1 MMFNL
6 LTLKATNRP
15 SLNWWSL
22 PSLLLGYFLPS
33 LAMANPGET
42 INKALEVKSNTRV
55 YIDVPRGDVKING
68 WRDQKVNVKGFVDEK
83 AEFFIFEKNNEELF
97 IKVKLPRKYHRDH
110 DDEASNLEIQV
121 PVTSQVTFK
130 GVTTDLIAS
139 ELENGLDAGTFSGD
153 IRLKEISSRIAVET
167 VSGDLEARDLS
178 GKIKIR
184 SISGDIIESGS
195 TGVMNVQLVSG
206 DLRSESNV
214 SHLNVNSVSGD
225 SRVKLQNVE
234 DIQIKSVSGDIN
246 AELDLSDKGQIV
258 GSTVSGDFYLKFKSM
273 PDANFTLDTSAGG
286 DITNR
291 LTDDQPSSK
300 LFVPREHLEF
310 QTGEGKG
317 EVDLSTVSGELIITK

>member
-1 MMFNL
+1 MMLNL
-6 LTLKATNRP
+6 MTLKSATYPNV
-15 SLNWWSL
+15 NWL
-22 PSLLLGYFLPS
+22 FIPSLLIGYLLPS
-33 LAMANPGET
+33 MAIANPGEN
-42 INKALEVKSNTRV
+42 IDKALEVNSNTRV

-68 WRDQKVNVKGFVDEK
+68 WRNQKVNVKGFVDEK
-83 AEFFIFEKNNEELF
+83 AEFFVFEQNKEELF

-110 DDEASNLEIQV
+110 DDEASNLEIHV

-153 IRLKEISSRIAVET
+153 IRIKEVSSRIAVET

-206 DLRSESNV
+206 DLKSESNV

-225 SRVKLQNVE
+225 TRVKLQSVE
-234 DIQIKSVSGDIN
+234 ELQIKSVSGDIN
-246 AELDLSDKGQIV
+246 AQLDLSSKGQIV
-258 GSTVSGDFYLKFKSM
+258 GSTVSGDFYLKFHSM

-300 LFVPREHLEF
+300 LFIPREHLEF
-310 QTGEGKG
+310 KTGEGKG